1 MGLPAHPLTGSIRLR
16 VLTVAVPAAAIL
28 ALAASALLRPSAPSA
43 GAVLVALL
51 LGLGIYAADVRPVLI
66 APRQKTS
73 LATVPAVIALL
84 LLPTALAAAVAGLAA
99 LVANARLRRSP
110 RNAIYNA
117 AAVVL
122 GIVSG
127 GLLGG
132 LAARHDAP
140 ALALSAAGALLFS
153 LVTITCAAIASAAQ
167 RSEPSRS
174 VLAGAIADSWA
185 QAVAMDTIA
194 IGCSALLLTAPLA
207 AAFLLALL
215 PLVYRLNRMIAAEME
230 SKDRLARML
239 NSQRR
244 FLTDVSHN
252 VGNPVA
258 TIRTNLSL
266 LGRAPLNP
274 DQRTALADAVHE
286 AVRLSELFRR
296 LRVLA
301 ETDEEIPMH
310 LGQVDLAEL
319 ARELV
324 RAYAVSAET
333 RGVEI
338 ASERADQPFL
348 PAPVTGDEDL
358 LRQAA
363 ANLVENAIRHTPSGR
378 SVRLRTA
385 AEAGSCRLDVI
396 DEGSGIEP
404 ELLTTIFD
412 RFRAGPGGG
421 SGLGL
426 AIARSVVERHGGR
439 LEVESTLG
447 AGSRFSILLPSS

>member
-1 MGLPAHPLTGSIRLR
+1 MGLPARAPTGSIRLR
-16 VLTVAVPAAAIL
+16 VLTVAVPAAALL
-28 ALAASALLRPSAPSA
+28 ALAACAVVRPNVPTVGS
-43 GAVLVALL
+43 VLVALL
-51 LGLGIYAADVRPVLI
+51 LGIGVFAADVRPVLI

-84 LLPTALAAAVAGLAA
+84 LLPLALAAVVAGLAGLA
-99 LVANARLRRSP
+99 ANIRLHRSP

-122 GIVSG
+122 GVVAG
-127 GLLGG
+127 GLLGELDG
-132 LAARHDAP
+132 RHDPSAV
-140 ALALSAAGALLFS
+140 AFAAAGALLFS
-153 LVTITCAAIASAAQ
+153 LVTTACAALASAAQ
-167 RSEPSRS
+167 RGKPSGS
-174 VLAGAIADSWA
+174 VFWAALADSWP
-185 QAVAMDTIA
+185 QAVAMDAVA
-194 IGCSALLLTAPLA
+194 IGSSVLLLTAPIA

-215 PLVYRLNRMIAAEME
+215 PLVYRLNRMIEAEME

-239 NSQRR
+239 SSQRR

-252 VGNPVA
+252 VGNPMA

-266 LGRAPLNP
+266 LGRAPLAQ
-274 DQRTALADAVHE
+274 DQRTALADATHE
-286 AVRLSELFRR
+286 AARLSELFQR

-301 ETDEEIPMH
+301 ETDEDMPMQ
-310 LGQVDLAEL
+310 LGRVDLADL
-319 ARELV
+319 ARALV
-324 RAYAVSAET
+324 RAYAGSAET

-338 ASERADQPFL
+338 AGEPGA
-348 PAPVTGDEDL
+348 PAHVTADEDL

-378 SVRLRTA
+378 SVRLRTT
-385 AEAGSCRLDVI
+385 AEAGFCRLDVI

-412 RFRAGPGGG
+412 RFRSGPGGG

-426 AIARSVVERHGGR
+426 AIARNVVERHGGK
-439 LEVESTLG
+439 LEVESTVG
-447 AGSRFSILLPSS
+447 AGSRFSILLPPS